1 MTRRFRLSPTF
12 SWRDLGR
19 GLVDLVYPPICLVCN
34 QALVVGQAD
43 FCDSCTKALTAD
55 LHPTCP
61 RCAATVGPFT
71 DVTSGCPACRDE
83 KLHFDAALR
92 LGVYHH
98 DGPLGQAV
106 LRMKH
111 AAGEIL
117 AYRMGRL
124 WARQRR
130 VTMDSHKLQFV
141 VPVPLHWWRRWRR
154 GYNQSAALAEG
165 LADELHLPL
174 RLRWLRRS
182 RYTPI
187 QTGQAPTNRRA
198 NVQGA
203 FRAVARTELRG
214 AAVLLVDDV
223 FTTGSTCDEAAK
235 ALRQAGAARIIV
247 AALSRGTS

>member
-1 MTRRFRLSPTF
+1 
-12 SWRDLGR
+12 
-19 GLVDLVYPPICLVCN
+19 VYPPICLVCN
-34 QALVVGQAD
+34 EPLLEGQVE
-43 FCDSCTKALTAD
+43 FCERCVKALTAD
-55 LHPTCP
+55 PQLACP

-71 DVTSGCPACRDE
+71 DVGNGCPACHND
-83 KLHFDAALR
+83 KLQFDAAVR

-98 DGPLGQAV
+98 DGPLGQTV
-106 LRMKH
+106 LRMKS

-130 VTMDSHKLQFV
+130 VTLDGHKVQFV

-165 LADELHLPL
+165 LADELRLPL
-174 RLRWLRRS
+174 RLRWLRRT

-187 QTGQAPTNRRA
+187 QTGQTTTNRRA
-198 NVQGA
+198 NVHDA
-203 FRAVARTELRG
+203 FRAVARAELRG

-223 FTTGSTCDEAAK
+223 LTTGSTCNEAAK
-235 ALRQAGAARIIV
+235 ALRRAGAARIIV